1 MNNLYKLKM
10 FDKEKVEMDLC
21 YYILVIS
28 MLKRKV
34 FITWI
39 VTMVRNMF
47 LRQHGYPKPK
57 VLTQLV
63 K

>member
-1 MNNLYKLKM
+1 MNNLYKFKM

-21 YYILVIS
+21 YILVIS
-28 MLKRKV
+28 MLKREV

-39 VTMVRNMF
+39 VAMVRDMF

-57 VLTQLV
+57 VLTQLM